1 MRQAGP
7 PGSPAGAARA
17 WALLACLAGACG
29 GTARS
34 ASGIER
40 DDAIVQLRSNVRD
53 AQVYIDGRFV
63 APLDAIARGIAMRP
77 GYHRIELRR
86 DEYFSSYLELE
97 LARAERRKVR
107 LELAPV
113 LP

>member
-1 MRQAGP
+1 VAVQATAAA
-7 PGSPAGAARA
+7 AGARA
-17 WALLACLAGACG
+17 GALLACLLAGACG
-29 GTARS
+29 GGQRP
-34 ASGIER
+34 SGAVER

-53 AQVYIDGRFV
+53 AQVYVDGRFV
-63 APLDAIARGIAMRP
+63 APLDAVARGIAVRP

-97 LARAERRKVR
+97 LARAERRQVR
-107 LELAPV
+107 MELAPV